1 MIPGSGGS
9 AGGGHGNPLQCS
21 CLESP
26 ANRGAWWAMI
36 SGVTESDMTEAT
48 KAGHSVG
55 SFTCGLINSGD
66 VLNNIWRTNE
76 QTLP

>member
-1 MIPGSGGS
+1 
-9 AGGGHGNPLQCS
+9 
-21 CLESP
+21 
-26 ANRGAWWAMI
+26 MI

-55 SFTCGLINSGD
+55 GFTCGLINSGD